1 MRVLITPG
9 VELYP
14 ETILHFGDE
23 IAFPVI
29 PEGWTDA
36 GIDIPDAI
44 AVRWREARDNWMTAQ
59 CEAEAYLPEGYGR

>member
-1 MRVLITPG
+1 MRVLIQTG

-36 GIDIPDAI
+36 GIDIPDEI
-44 AVRWREARDNWMTAQ
+44 AARWKQARDTWLEVQ
-59 CEAEAYLPEGYGR
+59 CEAEAFVPEWRP